1 MLTSFF
7 SVSFNLILIFIRFTM
22 TTTFLPRRTR
32 WLEVGA
38 VLALFLVIQV
48 LANDTGKFISQS
60 FSYITK
66 YFKKKKYHFESSN
79 LNRMGISL
87 YSYFVHSESILSWNC
102 FFFCEIIQKISI
114 KITISSN
121 SCHQIIHCRFF
132 SRIII
137 WKSYRKKRMMFDWNL
152 KIDAKDK

>member
-1 MLTSFF
+1 
-7 SVSFNLILIFIRFTM
+7 M

-79 LNRMGISL
+79 LNRIGIKL
-87 YSYFVHSESILSWNC
+87 Y
-102 FFFCEIIQKISI
+102 
-114 KITISSN
+114 
-121 SCHQIIHCRFF
+121 
-132 SRIII
+132 
-137 WKSYRKKRMMFDWNL
+137 
-152 KIDAKDK
+152 